1 MAITQS
7 QSGKLDA
14 LPVIQLTV
22 LGSNP
27 QLPIHSITILT
38 CPALRRLAEPIAFTS
53 IIAYAFPMMIDF
65 NNGSAENASFY
76 AGILISTFA
85 ISEALTAMFR
95 GSISDKI
102 GRKPTLLFGLAGTML
117 SNMPT
122 GFACNFWMALGARVL
137 GGLLN
142 GNIAVVQTMLA
153 DIMTRLE
160 HERESL

>member
-22 LGSNP
+22 LDSNP

-38 CPALRRLAEPIAFTS
+38 RPALCRLAEPIAFTS
-53 IIAYAFPMMIDF
+53 IFAYAFPMMIDF
-65 NNGSAENASFY
+65 NDGSAENASFY
-76 AGILISTFA
+76 AGILISAFA
-85 ISEALTAMFR
+85 ISEALTAMFW

-117 SNMPT
+117 SNMLM
-122 GFACNFWMALGARVL
+122 GFAGNFWMALGARVL

-153 DIMTRLE
+153 EIVTRPE

>member
-14 LPVIQLTV
+14 LPVIQFTV

-38 CPALRRLAEPIAFTS
+38 RPALCRLASPIAFTS
-53 IIAYAFPMMIDF
+53 IFAYAFPMMIDF

-76 AGILISTFA
+76 AGILISAFA
-85 ISEALTAMFR
+85 ISEALTAMFW

-117 SNMPT
+117 SNMLM
-122 GFACNFWMALGARVL
+122 GFAGNFWMALGARVL

-153 DIMTRLE
+153 EIVTRPE

>member
-38 CPALRRLAEPIAFTS
+38 RSALCRLAEPIAFTS
-53 IIAYAFPMMIDF
+53 IFAYAFPMMIDF
-65 NNGSAENASFY
+65 NDGSAENASFY
-76 AGILISTFA
+76 AGILISAFA
-85 ISEALTAMFR
+85 ISEALTAMFW

-117 SNMPT
+117 SNMLM
-122 GFACNFWMALGARVL
+122 GFAGNFWMALGARVL

-153 DIMTRLE
+153 EIVTRPE